1 MRLSLKVILFAI
13 IIFCGVT
20 NIYSQSGWISQRIG
34 NDDFLSIHFPTG
46 KDTGFIVSNYSTILK
61 TTTGG
66 FSWFSLNTGSTNIV
80 SGFFTSSTLG
90 AFWGIHPRLTTNGG
104 NTWTLMSI
112 YLYIL
117 GFGNIKAMAFLN
129 NTTGYVIGGD
139 FYPLPNPC
147 CYDGI
152 INKTTNAGLNWF
164 EVYRHAAEI
173 PQELVIRDSN
183 HIIVLDHIALV
194 STTNGG
200 INWTYDDR
208 MFSDVRF
215 FFASSMSNPF
225 KDTIFIAGNI
235 VGDTAAIIKST
246 DAGMSW
252 NKSLRLPYHSGFKK
266 IFFLNNNYGYAVGD
280 TGLIVKTTNGGESWN
295 VLNSGTRK
303 RLNGVSFINKDT
315 GFVVGDSGIVLKTF
329 TGGVM
334 TSINSTTNE
343 IPGNYFLSQ
352 NYPNPFNPLTQIK
365 YDLPNY
371 NFVTIKIYDVLGK
384 ELLSLVNEFKQA
396 GSYSVTFDAANYT
409 SGVYYYKIK
418 TVSFVQV
425 KKMVLIR

>member
-1 MRLSLKVILFAI
+1 MRLSLKVILFAL

-66 FSWFSLNTGSTNIV
+66 FSWFSLNTGSTYIV

-112 YLYIL
+112 YLNIL

-252 NKSLRLPYHSGFKK
+252 NKSLLLPYHSGFKK

-280 TGLIVKTTNGGESWN
+280 TGLIVKTTNGGESWD

-315 GFVVGDSGIVLKTF
+315 GFVVGDSGLVLTTL
-329 TGGVM
+329 TGGL
-334 TSINSTTNE
+334 SGISQE
-343 IPGNYFLSQ
+343 YGNVPLDFTLHQ
-352 NYPNPFNPLTQIK
+352 NFPNPFNPTTTIVFEISK
-365 YDLPNY
+365 SH
-371 NFVTIKIYDVLGK
+371 FVRLRVFDNNGK
-384 ELLSLVNEFKQA
+384 EIKTLISEYKTP
-396 GSYSVTFDAANYT
+396 GKYSIPFESDNLP
-409 SGVYYYKIK
+409 SGVYFYKLEVNDFSETK
-418 TVSFVQV
+418 R
-425 KKMVLIR
+425 MVILK